1 MAFMGRQHTSW
12 RRPHRRFD
20 KSAIGSHNDG
30 IDARGKE
37 KPMKKTFALTI
48 AILGTAA
55 GLSALSPED
64 ALGRIAWYG
73 QSSLR
78 VELGGL
84 VVWIDPVD
92 VRSKDKADLILVT
105 HGHDDHFSKAD
116 ISALSGPKTVV
127 LAGFDGSAYQR
138 IAPGDAKAFGALKV
152 EAVPAYNV
160 KKSRYHPK
168 SSGFCGFI
176 LSAEGVRIYVAGDTE
191 RIPEMKSIAC
201 DIVFLPLGQTY
212 TMNSVDEAVQ
222 AALDVKAAIAV
233 PYHYG
238 LYEGS
243 AADADAFVAAL
254 AAKGVKA
261 RRLEK
266 RK

>member
-1 MAFMGRQHTSW
+1 V
-12 RRPHRRFD
+12 
-20 KSAIGSHNDG
+20 
-30 IDARGKE
+30 
-37 KPMKKTFALTI
+37 KKTLTLTM

-55 GLSALSPED
+55 GISALSPDE
-64 ALGRIAWYG
+64 ALGKIAWYG

-78 VELGGL
+78 AELGGM
-84 VVWIDPVD
+84 VVWIDPVN
-92 VRSKDKADLILVT
+92 VRARETADLILFT
-105 HGHDDHFSKAD
+105 HGHDDHFSKSD
-116 ISALSGPKTVV
+116 IAALSGPKTVV
-127 LAGFDGSAYQR
+127 LAGFDGGPFQR

-168 SSGFCGFI
+168 SSRFCGFI
-176 LSAEGVRIYVAGDTE
+176 LSGEGVRIYVAGDTE
-191 RIPEMKSIAC
+191 RIPEMKSISC
-201 DIVFLPLGQTY
+201 DLVFLPLGQTY

-222 AALDVKAAIAV
+222 AALDVKATIAV

-254 AAKGVKA
+254 TAKGVKA
-261 RRLEK
+261 RRMEK
-266 RK
+266 R

>member
-1 MAFMGRQHTSW
+1 
-12 RRPHRRFD
+12 
-20 KSAIGSHNDG
+20 
-30 IDARGKE
+30 
-37 KPMKKTFALTI
+37 MKKTIALTM

-64 ALGRIAWYG
+64 ALGRIGWYG

-84 VVWIDPVD
+84 VVWIDPVG
-92 VRSKDKADLILVT
+92 VRATGKADLILVT
-105 HGHDDHFSKAD
+105 HGHDDHFSKSDVA
-116 ISALSGPKTVV
+116 ALSGPKTVV
-127 LAGFDGSAYQR
+127 LTGFDGSPYKR
-138 IAPGDAKAFGALKV
+138 IAPGGSTTLGELSV

-168 SSGFCGFI
+168 SANFCGFI

-191 RIPEMKSIAC
+191 RIPEMQSIAC
-201 DIVFLPLGQTY
+201 DIAFLPLGQTY
-212 TMNSVDEAVQ
+212 TMSSVDEAVQ
-222 AALDVKAAIAV
+222 AALDVKASIAV

-238 LYEGS
+238 LYEGT
-243 AADADAFVAAL
+243 AKDADDFVAAL

-261 RRLEK
+261 RRLAK
-266 RK
+266 K